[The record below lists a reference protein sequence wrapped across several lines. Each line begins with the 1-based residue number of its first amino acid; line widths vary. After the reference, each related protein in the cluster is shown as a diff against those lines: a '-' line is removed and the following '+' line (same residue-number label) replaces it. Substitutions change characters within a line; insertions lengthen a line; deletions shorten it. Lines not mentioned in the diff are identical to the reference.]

1 MKKVFRLLTIFILV
15 ISFMLAHRL
24 QPIKVMA
31 NTINDNTSEITT
43 ELEQNET
50 DLAYKFEK
58 EILPLILQY
67 LISFGGTIT
76 SLVILFKKIRDFKND
91 IKNNNE
97 KNNSTI
103 EKVNEL
109 LEENQLKNKELANKF
124 EINIEKINKYIEL
137 TTPLLTEQQ
146 RQAVELDKIKEI
158 LVLMASNSAELV
170 RLGATE
176 HIVKVADINGK
187 K

>member
-1 MKKVFRLLTIFILV
+1 MKKILFLTISLFAV
-15 ISFMLAHRL
+15 LAIRP
-24 QPIKVMA
+24 QPINVMA
-31 NTINDNTSEITT
+31 NIGKDITGEITT
-43 ELEQNET
+43 DLEQNET

-67 LISFGGTIT
+67 LVSVGGTIT

-124 EINIEKINKYIEL
+124 EINIQKINEYIEL
-137 TTPLLTEQQ
+137 ITPLLNEQQ
-146 RQAVELDKIKEI
+146 RQAVKLDKIKEI
-158 LVLMASNSAELV
+158 LVLMASNNAELV

-176 HIVKVADINGK
+176 HIVKVADNDEK